1 MSEVSPEEAFDLITD
16 EMGLRAVAVALY
28 RVMTSDNP
36 VLVVQNE
43 KRNESLEIL
52 IKATTKSVS
61 TTLFGPEERREGP
74 GFLVT
79 TKEEYKENWKKFAGK
94 EVCMVEQE
102 TTVKNPGVD
111 LMEKTL
117 NNALGT
123 LAVTPID
130 RISRTIGR
138 VVSTTEQI
146 RARFE
151 GKEKGE
157 IDISNL
163 KQTLKHTIGSKVER
177 KLVKHVLEIWGI
189 EVL

>member
-1 MSEVSPEEAFDLITD
+1 MSEVSPEEAFDLITE

-28 RVMTSDNP
+28 RVMTSDNV

-43 KRNESLEIL
+43 KRATSLEIL
-52 IKATTKSVS
+52 VKATTESVS
-61 TTLFGPEERREGP
+61 TTLFGPEERREGA

-111 LMEKTL
+111 LMEETL
-117 NNALGT
+117 DNALGA

-130 RISRTIGR
+130 RISRTVGR
-138 VVSTTEQI
+138 VVSTTEKL
-146 RARFE
+146 RVRFE
-151 GKEKGE
+151 GKEKEE
-157 IDISNL
+157 IDVSNV
-163 KQTLKHTIGSKVER
+163 KQMLKHTIGSKVER